1 MQRGGGELHSEKKKK
16 AIGGEKDTR
25 AKSQRSMERMG

>member
-1 MQRGGGELHSEKKKK
+1 MQRGGGELHSEKKK
-16 AIGGEKDTR
+16 AIGGGKDTR